1 MNWNMGRRSSG
12 GRHGGLNM
20 LVSACARVRPD
31 IVMMPLLPRCW
42 GVAMEEVTRGVGMM
56 PVVQTYQPDYDS
68 R

>member
-1 MNWNMGRRSSG
+1 
-12 GRHGGLNM
+12 M

-42 GVAMEEVTRGVGMM
+42 GVAIGEVTRGVGMM